1 MKRNKMTNENLK
13 SLREQED
20 AKIIRHLEAIS
31 QIIERKC
38 KRCDSILGCLG
49 CVFSQ
54 GEMREDIDHTFKLM
68 RKQLDSYSK

>member
-20 AKIIRHLEAIS
+20 AEIIRHLGAIS

-38 KRCDSILGCLG
+38 KRCDSVLGCLG
-49 CVFSQ
+49 CIFSQ
-54 GEMREDIDHTFKLM
+54 GEMKGDIEHARELVKKII
-68 RKQLDSYSK
+68 

>member
-20 AKIIRHLEAIS
+20 AEIIRYLEAIS

-38 KRCDSILGCLG
+38 KRCDSVLSCLG

-54 GEMREDIDHTFKLM
+54 SEMSKNIDHTFKLM
-68 RKQLDSYSK
+68 RK